1 MRDFQSAKPDEFPLR
16 VLKEL
21 TDEILW
27 LFTVIFEDLGRV
39 DALPGYCLWTT
50 MVSVFKRNG
59 AEKL

>member
-1 MRDFQSAKPDEFPLR
+1 MRDFQSAKPDEFPLK

-27 LFTVIFEDLGRV
+27 LFTVTFENLGRV
-39 DALPGYCLWTT
+39 NKLPGNCLWT
-50 MVSVFKRNG
+50 SVFKRNG